1 MKMTDDT
8 TRTMQGLRDYL
19 SHFYTPEQIAEF
31 ENPSEKPPRTFAYI
45 PPPPI
50 EEFEKYAADLA
61 AQKATKAY
69 QNRLAVSEARRMK
82 TEKDLDDAER
92 KIRELNNVLDDNSH

>member
-1 MKMTDDT
+1 MTDDT

-19 SHFYTPEQIAEF
+19 SHFYTPEQIREF
-31 ENPSEKPPRTFAYI
+31 ENPAPKPPRFFAYI

-61 AQKATKAY
+61 AQKATKAH
-69 QNRLAVSEARRMK
+69 QDRLADARRA
-82 TEKDLDDAER
+82 TEVERGRAEEAED
-92 KIRELNNVLDDNSH
+92 KVRELSRAMDDGSH